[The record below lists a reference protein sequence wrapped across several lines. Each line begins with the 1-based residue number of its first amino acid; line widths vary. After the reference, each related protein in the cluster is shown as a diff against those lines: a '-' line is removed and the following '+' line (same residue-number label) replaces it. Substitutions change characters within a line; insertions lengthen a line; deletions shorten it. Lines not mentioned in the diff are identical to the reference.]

1 VLKTMGGYDLELSE
15 RKKQI
20 LRAVV
25 NIYIETAEPVG
36 SKAIVESCGLGLSS
50 ATIRNEMAELK
61 TLGYLEQ
68 PHTSAGRVPTALGYR
83 VYVNELMERHRLSL
97 EETEAINEGLR
108 SKMKQLDSLISDA
121 GQFVSMMTNL
131 PAYSVSSR
139 SHKLT
144 ARKIEL
150 VYVDEFTF
158 IAVVILSDNSVKNRM
173 IRLMAPMSE
182 PDLRRFNMIFN
193 TNFVDITEDM
203 ITPQLISAT
212 ERVTGDENGVVMTI
226 AGFLL
231 ETLGDVKHAFVTGTT
246 HLLSHPEYQDVSKAR
261 KVMSYLADSSEMM
274 KLPVPEQGSNVKIT
288 IGPENIAEE
297 LKDSSVIVARYNVG
311 DDMQGLIGIVG
322 PTRMDYSKVAAKL
335 AYVANAMSMLLSG
348 GNIRLPEL
356 GGSTE
361 NDKKEN

>member
-1 VLKTMGGYDLELSE
+1 MELSA

-20 LRAVV
+20 LRAIVE
-25 NIYIETAEPVG
+25 NYIETAEPVG
-36 SKAIVESCGLGLSS
+36 SKAIVERSGLGLSS

-61 TLGYLEQ
+61 ALGYLEQ
-68 PHTSAGRVPTALGYR
+68 PHTSAGRVPTPLGYR

-97 EETEAINEGLR
+97 EEAEAINAGLR

-121 GQFVSMMTNL
+121 GQFVSMMTNF
-131 PAYSVSSR
+131 PAYSVSSH

-144 ARKIEL
+144 AKKIEL
-150 VYVDEFTF
+150 VYLNELTF
-158 IAVVILSDNSVKNRM
+158 ISVVILSDNTVKNRM
-173 IRLMAPMSE
+173 IRLAAPISE
-182 PDLRRFNMIFN
+182 SELRRFGMIFN
-193 TNFVDITEDM
+193 TNFVDITEDA

-212 ERVTGDENGVVMTI
+212 ERVTNDEDGVVMTI

-231 ETLGDVKHAFVTGTT
+231 EILSDVKQAYVTGTS
-246 HLLSHPEYQDVSKAR
+246 HLLSHPEYQDVTKAR
-261 KVMSYLADSSEMM
+261 KVMSYLADSSEMI
-274 KLPVPEQGSNVKIT
+274 KLPVPEQGTSVKIT
-288 IGPENIAEE
+288 IGPENVAEE
-297 LKDSSVIVARYNVG
+297 LKDSSVIVAKYNVG

-348 GNIRLPEL
+348 NNIQLPEL
-356 GGSTE
+356 GGNTY